1 MGVKNRTAIAIGICP
16 KTTAVNEIYLSSPFL
31 TIAFHTAWRNAAKI
45 TAINTFKDIDKLIA
59 D

>member
-1 MGVKNRTAIAIGICP
+1 MGVKNITAIAIGMWP
-16 KTTAVNEIYLSSPFL
+16 KTIAVNEIYLSSPFL
-31 TIAFHTAWRNAAKI
+31 TIAFHTAWRSAAKT

>member
-1 MGVKNRTAIAIGICP
+1 MGVKNITAIGIGP
-16 KTTAVNEIYLSSPFL
+16 KTTAVNEIYMSSPFL

-45 TAINTFKDIDKLIA
+45 TAINTFKDIDKLIT